1 MNVTKMIKGHD
12 LFRSFDFDDIA
23 RLSDFTRQLN
33 YGKGDLI
40 YRSGQEGAHF
50 YVVLKGRVNLKLAS
64 DDNESNLVV
73 GRMEKG
79 DIFGMSPL
87 LGFNRFTTSA
97 ACATECQILAVEIE
111 PFKAL
116 LTGNQQVHL
125 NVMNTIARAYFSRYI
140 ETLKRS
146 QNTLSGLAGKATA

>member
-1 MNVTKMIKGHD
+1 MTVTKMIKGHD

-23 RLSDFTRQLN
+23 KLSDFTRKLQFD
-33 YGKGDLI
+33 KGGII
-40 YRSGQEGAHF
+40 YRSGQEGSHF
-50 YVVLKGRVNLKLAS
+50 FVVLDGRVNLKLSS

-97 ACATECQILAVEIE
+97 VCATKCQILSVEIE
-111 PFKAL
+111 SFKAL
-116 LTGNQQVHL
+116 LDGNQQVHL
-125 NVMNTIARAYFSRYI
+125 NVMSIIARAYFSRYI
-140 ETLKRS
+140 DTLKRS
-146 QNTLSGLAGKATA
+146 QNALSGLAKKATA

>member
-23 RLSDFTRQLN
+23 RLSDFTRQLK
-33 YGKGDLI
+33 YGKGDLV

-50 YVVLKGRVNLKLAS
+50 YVVLEGRVNLKLTS
-64 DDNESNLVV
+64 DDNESSLVV

-79 DIFGMSPL
+79 DIFGLSPL

-97 ACATECQILAVEIE
+97 VCATECQILAVEIGSFE
-111 PFKAL
+111 AL

-125 NVMNTIARAYFSRYI
+125 NVMSIIARAYFSRYI
-140 ETLKRS
+140 DTLKRS